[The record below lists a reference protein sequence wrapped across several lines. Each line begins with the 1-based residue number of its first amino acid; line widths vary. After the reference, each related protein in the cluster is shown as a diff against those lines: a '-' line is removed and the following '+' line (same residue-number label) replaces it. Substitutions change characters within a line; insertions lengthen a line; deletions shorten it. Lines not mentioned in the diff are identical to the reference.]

1 MINNAQNF
9 LHSVNW
15 SNPSWDLVIALVF
28 IVGSF
33 LYGFSLGRDRL
44 IVIMVS
50 IYMALAL
57 ISNAPYLDLIM
68 KKTETAL
75 NQIFVFKL
83 TGFIGIFLILFF
95 FLSRSALQRSIGSRD
110 EKGAWWQVIIFSV
123 LHVGLLLSVVLSFLP
138 KEALGHL
145 APITRQIFIYDG
157 ARFAW
162 LSAPIIAMM
171 LVRQKSDNKKE

>member
-1 MINNAQNF
+1 MNNAQSF
-9 LHSVNW
+9 LQSINW
-15 SNPSWDLVIALVF
+15 SNPSWDLMIALVF
-28 IVGSF
+28 VVGSF

-57 ISNAPYLDLIM
+57 ISNAPYLDAVM
-68 KKTETAL
+68 KKTEGVL

-83 TGFIGIFLILFF
+83 TGFLGLFLVLFF
-95 FLSRSALQRSIGSRD
+95 FLSRSALQRSIASRD

-123 LHVGLLLSVVLSFLP
+123 LHVGLLLSVILSFLP
-138 KEALGHL
+138 KEALDNL
-145 APITRQIFIYDG
+145 SPITRQIFTYDG

-162 LSAPIIAMM
+162 LTLPIVAMII
-171 LVRQKSDNKKE
+171 LKQKPIEKKE